1 MKATATLS
9 DKDMTFEH
17 RTPRPIPVYFFD
29 VEITEFES
37 GEMVIEDG
45 SLEIDETYLAAVR
58 AVMDAD
64 EYPIHFNRPR
74 IYLGDD
80 FRFTGLGKVEGFA
93 FVEPD

>member
-9 DKDMTFEH
+9 DRDMTFEPRTH
-17 RTPRPIPVYFFD
+17 RPVPVYFFD
-29 VEITEFES
+29 VEIIEFDAD
-37 GEMVIEDG
+37 EMVIEDG
-45 SLEIDETYLAAVR
+45 SLEIDGTYLAAVK
-58 AVMDAD
+58 AVREAD
-64 EYPIHFNRPR
+64 EYPIHFASPR